1 MRILVCDD
9 EFLMQK
15 TIEQRLQ
22 RDGYEVI
29 IAADGRE
36 ALSIIDSQ
44 QIDLIITDLL
54 MPFVS
59 GLELIEYVKRNK
71 GLNIPIIVLS
81 KVGLEATVE
90 RAFDIGA
97 DDYITKPFSPN
108 ELAIRVKRF
117 YKRF

>member
-1 MRILVCDD
+1 MRILICED

-22 RDGYEVI
+22 RDGFEVI
-29 IAADGRE
+29 IAKDGRE
-36 ALSIIDSQ
+36 ALSIIDTQ
-44 QIDLIITDLL
+44 PVDLIVTDLL

-59 GLELIEYVKRNK
+59 GLELIEYVKREK
-71 GLNIPIIVLS
+71 RMNIPILVLS

-90 RAFDIGA
+90 RAFEIGA

-117 YKRF
+117 SKRF